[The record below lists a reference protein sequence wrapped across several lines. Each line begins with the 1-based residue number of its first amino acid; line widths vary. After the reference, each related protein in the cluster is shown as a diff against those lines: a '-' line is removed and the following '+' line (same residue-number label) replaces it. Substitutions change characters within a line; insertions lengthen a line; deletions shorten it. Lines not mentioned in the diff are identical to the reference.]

1 MPRISLV
8 IALCVALAACA
19 PLTTPVLDERTPEPV
34 VVPAF
39 PAWWPEFTER
49 VNGLDE
55 AALALERDAALARY
69 DAGAD
74 DGVRLRLAYLMT
86 RRQPIRRDLDASREL
101 LAAIDGA
108 SEEAALRDLLKG
120 QLDAQLALDD
130 TRTQVRQLEGKIAEL
145 QGQLEALRAIEADLT
160 EGRRYRESRS
170 Q

>member
-1 MPRISLV
+1 
-8 IALCVALAACA
+8 
-19 PLTTPVLDERTPEPV
+19 
-34 VVPAF
+34 
-39 PAWWPEFTER
+39 
-49 VNGLDE
+49 
-55 AALALERDAALARY
+55 
-69 DAGAD
+69 
-74 DGVRLRLAYLMT
+74 MT
-86 RRQPIRRDLDASREL
+86 RLQPIRRDLDASREL